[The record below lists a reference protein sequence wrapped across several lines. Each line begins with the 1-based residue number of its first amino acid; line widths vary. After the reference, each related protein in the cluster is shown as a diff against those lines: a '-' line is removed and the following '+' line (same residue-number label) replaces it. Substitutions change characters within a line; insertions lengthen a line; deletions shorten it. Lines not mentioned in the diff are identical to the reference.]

1 VYNGVVDEG
10 EAVQTL
16 FTQYGVEEVE
26 EEPDD
31 VQSISWLH
39 ATHVGPVV
47 PPEILQLV

>member
-31 VQSISWLH
+31 VQSIS
-39 ATHVGPVV
+39 
-47 PPEILQLV
+47 